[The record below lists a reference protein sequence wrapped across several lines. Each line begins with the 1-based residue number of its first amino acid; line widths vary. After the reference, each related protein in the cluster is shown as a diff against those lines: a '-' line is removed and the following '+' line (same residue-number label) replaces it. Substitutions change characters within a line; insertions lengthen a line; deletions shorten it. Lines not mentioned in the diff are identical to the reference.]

1 MSTRRTSDDSA
12 AGAAATRR
20 CLGGRRSHARGASA
34 RRRSSMPKLLLA
46 FATGKHAQLV
56 AGVSRARCSSPR
68 PRQRFA
74 ASIARRARGEPL
86 AYLTGEREFFSLPL
100 RVSPEVLIPRPETEL
115 LVELTLAAI
124 EGLAAPG
131 RARRR
136 HRQRRDRA
144 RRETHAA

>member
-1 MSTRRTSDDSA
+1 MNTRRTSDDSA
-12 AGAAATRR
+12 AGADATGAA
-20 CLGGRRSHARGASA
+20 LAAAARTLAAVSA
-34 RRRSSMPKLLLA
+34 TPQLDAEVLLA
-46 FATGKHAQLV
+46 FATGKTRSSLLAFPE
-56 AGVSRARCSSPR
+56 RALEPAAS
-68 PRQRFA
+68 QRFA
-74 ASIARRARGEPL
+74 ASIARRAGGEPL

-131 RARRR
+131 GARRR
-136 HRQRRDRA
+136 HGQRRDRA